1 MEKRKTKQLEN
12 ETRART
18 GPQPYMRILPMTKE
32 MDSLSD
38 LRSYISVL
46 PDGVIVSLSME
57 EVRRCAEG

>member
-1 MEKRKTKQLEN
+1 METKKAKKAMEAKM
-12 ETRART
+12 EVA
-18 GPQPYMRILPMTKE
+18 PQPYTRILPMTKE